1 MVYVSAKEA
10 QKHYGVSIDT
20 LRNWANKGQVET
32 FRTQG
37 GHRRFFIPEGTSG
50 RKIIYA
56 RVSSSKQSNNL
67 DNQIKFLKERY
78 PTHELVTD
86 IGSGINF
93 KRKGF
98 TKILDDL
105 FAHNVE
111 EVVVT
116 SKDRLYRFGNELIEY
131 IFKKFGGRLRV
142 INTIEYESKTPN
154 EELAE
159 DLLSIVTVFTA
170 RYHGSRKYKK
180 GTKKTSSD
188 SEQDSDY
195 ESE

>member
-37 GHRRFFIPEGTSG
+37 GHRRFFIPEKTSG

-78 PTHELVTD
+78 PTHELITD

-105 FAHNVE
+105 FSYNVE

-116 SKDRLYRFGNELIEY
+116 SKDRLCRFGNELIEY
-131 IFKKFGGRLRV
+131 IFKKFGGRLQV
-142 INTIEYESKTPN
+142 INTIEHESKTPN

-170 RYHGSRKYKK
+170 RYHGSRKYA
-180 GTKKTSSD
+180 KKTSSD